1 MKTIKNKVMVE
12 TDNVMLVDE
21 TVEIDIQTMNDL
33 GVKNTITEK
42 EISQLRTKLDIVS
55 KELKDSERTNTVKEV
70 QWSHNTEKL
79 RNEKISLEEKLAQV
93 DITLKQERAN
103 NKDFVVEM
111 EKMKLQ
117 YEGEMR
123 EL

>member
-1 MKTIKNKVMVE
+1 MVE